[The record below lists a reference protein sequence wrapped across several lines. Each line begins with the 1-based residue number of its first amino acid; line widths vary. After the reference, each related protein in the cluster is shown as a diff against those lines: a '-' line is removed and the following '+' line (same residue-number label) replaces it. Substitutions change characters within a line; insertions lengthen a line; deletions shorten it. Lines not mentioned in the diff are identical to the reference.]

1 MWANSL
7 LDSCGK
13 GMFHDP
19 SRIYGENAAGN
30 TGRGSWG
37 TRREPDQILTR
48 FVEYELDDP
57 WPRNG
62 HLTQA
67 LWRASRFVGC
77 AESHT
82 VFGDG
87 MQRQCHTQVC
97 R

>member
-1 MWANSL
+1 
-7 LDSCGK
+7 
-13 GMFHDP
+13 
-19 SRIYGENAAGN
+19 
-30 TGRGSWG
+30 
-37 TRREPDQILTR
+37 
-48 FVEYELDDP
+48 
-57 WPRNG
+57 
-62 HLTQA
+62 LTQA